1 MGKIMISENQYNKIK
16 NLLIENAINEQ
27 NLDGSLNVER
37 NEDLKSYGIDVKNGT
52 LTLNQDFTAENAQ
65 GSGRSELKL
74 FKGAVF
80 KPGQNFASTKI
91 LVSNTTTQ
99 KVGSKTGGAAE
110 SPKKTIV
117 HYYCTKGKFNIPG
130 DTDTYYNEDFP
141 SLKNSF
147 KKMCELAKN
156 PQVSSQVKKGLTTY
170 NSKNPNVLI
179 GKKDN
184 TKKITIPANTGFSP
198 NTSGTGVGFKVNYQN
213 GWFDCKT
220 STFTVNKVSYTSKY
234 LGETLSKKLCKT
246 TGEVVTDKPNVGG
259 GGGLGGSKLSS
270 SSSELIADFQNYI

>member
-1 MGKIMISENQYNKIK
+1 MISENQYNKIK
-16 NLLIENAINEQ
+16 NLLIEKAINEQ
-27 NLDGSLNVER
+27 NQGD
-37 NEDLKSYGIDVKNGT
+37 EDLKSYGIDVKNGT

-91 LVSNTTTQ
+91 LVSNTKTK
-99 KVGSKTGGAAE
+99 KVSDNFGFNEGE
-110 SPKKTIV
+110 PKKTIV

-130 DTDTYYNEDFP
+130 DNDTYWNENFP

-170 NSKNPNVLI
+170 NSEKAQVLI

-198 NTSGTGVGFKVNYQN
+198 NTSGSGVWFKVNYQN

-246 TGEVVTDKPNVGG
+246 TGEVVTDKPNVDGG
-259 GGGLGGSKLSS
+259 GGSGGSKLSS